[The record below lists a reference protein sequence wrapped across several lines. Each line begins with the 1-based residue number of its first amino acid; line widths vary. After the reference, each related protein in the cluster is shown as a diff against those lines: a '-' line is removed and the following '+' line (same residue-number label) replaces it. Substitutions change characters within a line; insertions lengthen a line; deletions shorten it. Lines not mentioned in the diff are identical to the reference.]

1 MSAST
6 SRPAEGDAS
15 PKPFSLRR
23 DALHLSLVLPQIWLY
38 VMLRALDGMG
48 GTATPLAFYVTEA
61 LTFVVVFALLRHAA
75 PQDGRVGAVR
85 AATWPCALAAAAAPA
100 LAHFAGT
107 SVPATGILAQVAGGV
122 GLAWSYLAYFQ
133 ACAGLPARRAVWC
146 LLVSFAAVPVLR
158 LPLDLLPLAPACLV
172 VALFPLLFAALVWRA
187 PHAEGGVAPAPTA
200 GEPGVRGA
208 SGVLPL
214 LAQAVAFGVAMGVF
228 RLDAGGAQ
236 NTPAFV
242 FAALV
247 AKVAFPLLV
256 LLALETLWDRV
267 SMGTVCQAAVALITV
282 ALVAAM
288 NLPQLPVVTFG
299 VFDFARYA
307 MVVLVFL
314 AATSLARRHRDVH
327 PLAVLSAAMGT
338 YVAALAAG
346 LDVARVTG
354 LSGALSG
361 TVALDVVCVLMVVT
375 LVAGNAGSDADA
387 RLFSDGRAENA
398 PIQPANV
405 IDARCDEAAAR
416 YHLAPREVE
425 TMKLICRG
433 RSKKYIAEQLSLSE
447 NTVRGYAK
455 TLYAK
460 LDIHSRQE
468 MLTLL
473 GIE

>member
-1 MSAST
+1 M
-6 SRPAEGDAS
+6 RFD
-15 PKPFSLRR
+15 LRH
-23 DALHLSLVLPQIWLY
+23 DALYLSLALPQMWLY

-48 GTATPLAFYVTEA
+48 GPAAPLAFYATEA
-61 LTFVVVFALLRHAA
+61 LALLVVFALLRHAS
-75 PQDGRVGAVR
+75 PQDARGEMLR
-85 AATWPCALAAAAAPA
+85 AAARPCALAAAVAPA
-100 LAHFAGT
+100 LAYFVGAR
-107 SVPATGILAQVAGGV
+107 VPAIGVLAQVAGGI

-133 ACAGLPARRAVWC
+133 ACAGLPVRRAIWC
-146 LLVSFAAVPVLR
+146 LLLAFAAVPVLR

-172 VALFPLLFAALVWRA
+172 AALFPPLFAALIRRA
-187 PHAEGGVAPAPTA
+187 PCGELSRKPTPAA
-200 GEPGVRGA
+200 DEPEVR
-208 SGVLPL
+208 SVSDVWPL
-214 LAQAVAFGVAMGVF
+214 LAQAIAFGLAMGLF

-236 NTPAFV
+236 SSPAFV
-242 FAALV
+242 FTALV

-256 LLALETLWDRV
+256 LLALESLWDRV
-267 SMGTVCQAAVALITV
+267 SMGTICQAAVALITV

-288 NLPQLPVVTFG
+288 NLPQMPVVTFG

-327 PLAVLSAAMGT
+327 PVAVLGAAMGS

-346 LDVARVTG
+346 LAVARLAG

-375 LVAGNAGSDADA
+375 LVASNVGSDTDA

-398 PIQPANV
+398 PAQPADV
-405 IDARCDEAAAR
+405 INARCDEAAAR

-455 TLYAK
+455 TLYTK